1 MLIKRAERAAALTV
15 LGFTAAVAAA
25 GWRLARR
32 QAAYR
37 AKQAAALFKDDDL
50 DENALTWPEDAGWEE
65 EAEASAEMTE
75 ETVDSEETA
84 ADE

>member
-65 EAEASAEMTE
+65 AEASAEMTE
-75 ETVDSEETA
+75 ETVESEETA

>member
-1 MLIKRAERAAALTV
+1 MMIKRAERAAALTV

-37 AKQAAALFKDDDL
+37 AKQAAALFKDDDI
-50 DENALTWPEDAGWEE
+50 DENALSWPEDAVWEE
-65 EAEASAEMTE
+65 EEN
-75 ETVDSEETA
+75 
-84 ADE
+84 ADDE

>member
-1 MLIKRAERAAALTV
+1 MILKRAERAAALTV

-25 GWRLARR
+25 GWRFARR

-50 DENALTWPEDAGWEE
+50 DENVLTWPEDAEGEEPAEEAEDLTAESEE
-65 EAEASAEMTE
+65 EA
-75 ETVDSEETA
+75 